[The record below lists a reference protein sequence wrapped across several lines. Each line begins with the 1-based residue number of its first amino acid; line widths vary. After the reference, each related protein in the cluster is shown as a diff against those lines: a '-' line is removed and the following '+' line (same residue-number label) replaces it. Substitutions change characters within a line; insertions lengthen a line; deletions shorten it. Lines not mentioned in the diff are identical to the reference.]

1 MTGHSMSCG
10 VFSMPPFAARHRGGI
25 RECAD
30 KLLSESAE
38 VFAEARRLDRFQ
50 RCNASEEMRASASM
64 NVAMEVADVL
74 QVLRNLCDVCGV
86 TPEMLG
92 AACREC
98 VYSNN
103 SRDGGRYK

>member
-1 MTGHSMSCG
+1 MDGRAIG
-10 VFSMPPFAARHRGGI
+10 VFSMPPFAPRHRGGI

-38 VFAEARRLDRFQ
+38 VFAEARRLDRFT
-50 RCNASEEMRASASM
+50 RCNASDDMRASASM

-86 TPEMLG
+86 TPEMLK

-98 VYSNN
+98 VASNGK
-103 SRDGGRYK
+103 RDGGRYR